1 MSPAVLK
8 NIHQTEE
15 EFQEEARSTLLGHGS
30 TPEEIAEAVRFI
42 LDARAMTGQMIALD
56 GGQHLTWPRSRGS
69 EIGPL
74 KPGARSGNTA
84 MAPFEFQS
92 DKSLRPA
99 HRALMHG
106 LELMASVG
114 IYEIEK
120 RYEQRIA
127 VSVDLMVRD
136 DYDGRSDRLEDVFD
150 YGRVVQAGREIS
162 ESGHFHLI
170 ETLAERIA
178 AACLL
183 DERVNYTVEKPDIL
197 TGCRSVGIA
206 IERARTGR

>member
-1 MSPAVLK
+1 
-8 NIHQTEE
+8 
-15 EFQEEARSTLLGHGS
+15 
-30 TPEEIAEAVRFI
+30 
-42 LDARAMTGQMIALD
+42 
-56 GGQHLTWPRSRGS
+56 
-69 EIGPL
+69 
-74 KPGARSGNTA
+74 

-92 DKSLRPA
+92 DKSLRPD
-99 HRALMHG
+99 RRVFVHG

-120 RYEQRIA
+120 RYEQRIV

-150 YGRVVQAGREIS
+150 YGRVVQASREIS

-183 DERVNYTVEKPDIL
+183 DERVNSVRVTVEKPDIL